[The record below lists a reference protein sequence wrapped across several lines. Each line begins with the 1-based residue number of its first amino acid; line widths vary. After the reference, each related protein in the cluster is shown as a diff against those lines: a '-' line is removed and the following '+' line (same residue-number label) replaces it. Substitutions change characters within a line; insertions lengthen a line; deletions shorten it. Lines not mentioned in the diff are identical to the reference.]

1 MAVVSHGDDR
11 GGNVGKLDGKVAVV
25 TGAGGGL
32 GRAISTL
39 FAAEGASVV
48 CQDLI
53 EEAASATVAAIN
65 DAGGPKAMT
74 WACDVTDS
82 AAIEAMF
89 DAATDQL
96 GTVNVLVSNAGVA
109 DTPGDGMP
117 ERFAGDP
124 RPHIAIMSDEGW

>member
-1 MAVVSHGDDR
+1 M
-11 GGNVGKLDGKVAVV
+11 GKLDGKVAVV

-39 FAAEGASVV
+39 FASEGASVV

-53 EEAASATVAAIN
+53 EDAASATVAAIGS
-65 DAGGPKAMT
+65 AGGPNAMAWT
-74 WACDVTDS
+74 CDVTDS

-89 DAATDQL
+89 DAATAEL

-109 DTPGDGMP
+109 NTPGDGT
-117 ERFAGDP
+117 
-124 RPHIAIMSDEGW
+124 